1 MRCALLPL
9 EVQAR
14 PASRAGAGACRCQP
28 TNAPPPHRP
37 EPPPPLP
44 LPPAALLRSAA
55 LLSAVAASEWL
66 LHCDAAKAAAGRG
79 WRPRRHHRRLGQQE
93 REANVG
99 RYAQV
104 SAEWASPSFFPAH
117 NSSAV
122 CLCLAGSQWL

>member
-1 MRCALLPL
+1 MRCALPPL

-14 PASRAGAGACRCQP
+14 PASRAGACRCQP
-28 TNAPPPHRP
+28 PNAPPPHRP

-44 LPPAALLRSAA
+44 LPPAALLRTAA

-66 LHCDAAKAAAGRG
+66 LHCDAAGAAAGRG

-104 SAEWASPSFFPAH
+104 SPEKARCISSSHPG
-117 NSSAV
+117 SAV